1 VYGILTALRLD
12 TPGEGG
18 LEEKEEKAIEQ
29 SSMVRVWTRVIVRV
43 FLMLAAVV
51 AGLWLLYQLST
62 VLLLLIISIFFCY
75 LIAPLVRIVEQ
86 PVYLGSREIKLPR
99 GLAIFAVYIVIGLVL
114 VLAIQ
119 LLSPLISDQVDVLK
133 AQWPAYQKSVTST
146 FNDVTNWTRHLRLP
160 QQWREDLQERT
171 VHVMESVGN
180 WLGGFLW
187 ASVSYLTYLLW
198 LILVP
203 IFSFFLLKDA
213 GRIEHGLVALLPNE
227 RLRKR
232 MHWLLLDVSRTLAA
246 YIRAQITACAEIAVL
261 VTIGLSII
269 GSPIAIVLGL
279 IAGLLE
285 FLPMIGPLS
294 FAVLAFVLTVTV
306 SLKKALLVLGFLAV
320 LRIAQDYI
328 IYPRI
333 VGHGIEMHPLVVILA
348 ILSGAELGGLVGV
361 FLSIPFVGLMIV
373 VYNHFIAYRSLQGQG
388 GPVPAA
394 QFERELQR
402 DPAPDLPP
410 APVAPA
416 LEK

>member
-1 VYGILTALRLD
+1 M
-12 TPGEGG
+12 
-18 LEEKEEKAIEQ
+18 EEKAIEQ
-29 SSMVRVWTRVIVRV
+29 SSMVRAWTRVIARV
-43 FLMLAAVV
+43 FMMLAAVI
-51 AGLWLLYQLST
+51 AGLWLLYELST
-62 VLLLLIISIFFCY
+62 VLLLLTISIFFCY
-75 LIAPLVRIVEQ
+75 LIAPLVRLAEQ
-86 PVYLGSREIKLPR
+86 SVYFGGREIKLPR
-99 GLAIFAVYIVIGLVL
+99 GLAIFAVYLIIGLLL
-114 VLAIQ
+114 VLATQ
-119 LLSPLISDQVDVLK
+119 LLSPLISDQVELLK
-133 AQWPAYQKSVTST
+133 SQWPTYQKSATNT
-146 FNDVTNWTRHLRLP
+146 FNDVTNWMRHLRLP
-160 QQWREDLQERT
+160 QQWREDLQART
-171 VHVMESVGN
+171 GRLMESFGDWAGN
-180 WLGGFLW
+180 LLL

-213 GRIEHGLVALLPNE
+213 ARIEHGLVALLPNE

-246 YIRAQITACAEIAVL
+246 YIRAQITACVEMAIL
-261 VTIGLSII
+261 VTIALSII

-294 FAVLAFVLTVTV
+294 FAALAFVLTITV

-373 VYNHFIAYRSLQGQG
+373 VYNHFIAYRSLQGQS
-388 GPVPAA
+388 GPVPAE

>member
-1 VYGILTALRLD
+1 
-12 TPGEGG
+12 
-18 LEEKEEKAIEQ
+18 LEEKALEQ
-29 SSMVRVWTRVIVRV
+29 STMVRVWTRVIVRV
-43 FLMLAAVV
+43 FLTLAAVMV
-51 AGLWLLYQLST
+51 GIWLLYQLST

-75 LIAPLVRIVEQ
+75 LIAPLVRIVEY
-86 PVYLGSREIKLPR
+86 PVYFRKRELKIPHS
-99 GLAIFAVYIVIGLVL
+99 LAIFIVYLIIALVL
-114 VLAIQ
+114 VAATQ
-119 LLSPLISDQVDVLK
+119 LLSPLVSDQFDLLK
-133 AQWPAYQKSVTST
+133 SQWPTAQKSATST
-146 FNDVTNWTRHLRLP
+146 FNDITNWMRHLRLP
-160 QQWREDLQERT
+160 PQWRDDLQAR
-171 VHVMESVGN
+171 VGHLVESIGP
-180 WLGGFLW
+180 WLGQFLLG
-187 ASVSYLTYLLW
+187 AFSYLTYLMW

-213 GRIEHGLVALLPNE
+213 GHIEHGLVALLPNE

-232 MHWLLLDVSRTLAA
+232 MHWLLLDVSRTIAA
-246 YIRAQITACAEIAVL
+246 YIRAQIIACIEMAIL

-285 FLPMIGPLS
+285 FLPMIGPLV
-294 FAVLAFVLTVTV
+294 FATIAFVLTITV
-306 SLKKALLVLGFLAV
+306 SLKKALLVLAFLAA

-333 VGHGIEMHPLVVILA
+333 VGHGIEMHPLVIILA

-361 FLSIPFVGLMIV
+361 FLSIPFLGLMIV
-373 VYNHFIAYRSLQGQG
+373 VYNHFVAYRSLQGQG
-388 GPVPAA
+388 GPVNVE

-402 DPAPDLPP
+402 EPKPDLPP

>member
-1 VYGILTALRLD
+1 
-12 TPGEGG
+12 
-18 LEEKEEKAIEQ
+18 
-29 SSMVRVWTRVIVRV
+29 MVRVWTRVIVRV
-43 FLMLAAVV
+43 FLTIAAVIF
-51 AGLWLLYQLST
+51 GIWLLYQLST

-75 LIAPLVRIVEQ
+75 LIAPLVRIVEY
-86 PVYLGSREIKLPR
+86 PVYFRKRELKIPR
-99 GLAIFAVYIVIGLVL
+99 SLAILIVYLVIALIFM
-114 VLAIQ
+114 LATQ
-119 LLSPLISDQVDVLK
+119 LLSPLISDQVELLK
-133 AQWPAYQKSVTST
+133 SQWPTYQKSATAT
-146 FNDVTNWTRHLRLP
+146 FNDVTNWMRHLRLP
-160 QQWREDLQERT
+160 QQWRDDLQART
-171 VHVMESVGN
+171 VHMMESIGD
-180 WLGGFLW
+180 WLGGFLL
-187 ASVSYLTYLLW
+187 ASVSYVTYLLW

-246 YIRAQITACAEIAVL
+246 YIRAQITACVEIAVL
-261 VTIGLSII
+261 VTIGLSLI

-285 FLPMIGPLS
+285 FLPMIGPLV
-294 FAVLAFVLTVTV
+294 FAVIAFVLTITV
-306 SLKKALLVLGFLAV
+306 SLKKALLVLAFLAA

-333 VGHGIEMHPLVVILA
+333 VGQGIEMHPLIIILA

-361 FLSIPFVGLMIV
+361 FLSIPFLGLMIV
-373 VYNHFIAYRSLQGQG
+373 VYNHFVAYKNLQGQG
-388 GPVPAA
+388 GPVNVE

-402 DPAPDLPP
+402 DPAPHLPP

-416 LEK
+416 MEK

>member
-1 VYGILTALRLD
+1 VFASCSE
-12 TPGEGG
+12 EGR
-18 LEEKEEKAIEQ
+18 LEEKPLEQ
-29 SSMVRVWTRVIVRV
+29 SGMVRVWTRIIVRV
-43 FLMLAAVV
+43 FLIVAAVIV
-51 AGLWLLYQLST
+51 GLWLLYQLST

-86 PVYLGSREIKLPR
+86 PVYFGKRELKTPR
-99 GLAIFAVYIVIGLVL
+99 SLAIFIVYLVIALIFV
-114 VLAIQ
+114 AATQ
-119 LLSPLISDQVDVLK
+119 LLSPLISDQVELLK
-133 AQWPAYQKSVTST
+133 SQWPTYQKSATNT
-146 FNDVTNWTRHLRLP
+146 FNDVTNWMRHLRLP
-160 QQWREDLQERT
+160 PQWREDLQART
-171 VHVMESVGN
+171 GHVMESIGD
-180 WLGGFLW
+180 WLGGFLL

-213 GRIEHGLVALLPNE
+213 GRIEHGLIALLPNE

-246 YIRAQITACAEIAVL
+246 YIRAQITACVEMAIL
-261 VTIGLSII
+261 VTIGLSLI

-285 FLPMIGPLS
+285 FLPMIGPLV
-294 FAVLAFVLTVTV
+294 FATMAFVLTTTV
-306 SLKKALLVLGFLAV
+306 SLKKALLVLAFLGA

-333 VGHGIEMHPLVVILA
+333 VGQGIEMHPLVIIVA

-361 FLSIPFVGLMIV
+361 FLSIPFLGLMIV
-373 VYNHFIAYRSLQGQG
+373 VYNHFVAYRNLQGQG
-388 GPVPAA
+388 GPVNVE

-402 DPAPDLPP
+402 ELRPDLPP

>member
-1 VYGILTALRLD
+1 M
-12 TPGEGG
+12 
-18 LEEKEEKAIEQ
+18 EEKALEQ
-29 SSMVRVWTRVIVRV
+29 PTMVRVWTRVIVRV
-43 FLMLAAVV
+43 FLTLAAVTI
-51 AGLWLLYQLST
+51 GIWLLYQLST

-75 LIAPLVRIVEQ
+75 LIVPLVRLVEH
-86 PVYLGSREIKLPR
+86 PVYLGKRELKIPR
-99 GLAIFAVYIVIGLVL
+99 SLAILIVYLLIGLVF
-114 VLAIQ
+114 VLATQ
-119 LLSPLISDQVDVLK
+119 LLSPLISDQVALLK
-133 AQWPAYQKSVTST
+133 SQWPTYQKSATGT
-146 FNDVTNWTRHLRLP
+146 FNDVTNWLRHLRLP
-160 QQWREDLQERT
+160 QQWRDDMQART
-171 VHVMESVGN
+171 SHLVDSIGP
-180 WLGGFLW
+180 WLGDFLLG
-187 ASVSYLTYLLW
+187 AVSYLTYLMW

-246 YIRAQITACAEIAVL
+246 YIRAQITACIEIGVL
-261 VTIGLSII
+261 VTIGLSLI

-285 FLPMIGPLS
+285 FLPMIGPLV
-294 FAVLAFVLTVTV
+294 FAVIAFVLTITV
-306 SLKKALLVLGFLAV
+306 SLKSALLVLAFLAA

-333 VGHGIEMHPLVVILA
+333 VGHGIEMHPLVIILA
-348 ILSGAELGGLVGV
+348 ILCGAEMGGLVGV
-361 FLSIPFVGLMIV
+361 FLSIPFLGLMIV
-373 VYNHFIAYRSLQGQG
+373 VYNHFVAYKSLQGQS
-388 GPVPAA
+388 GPVNVE

-402 DPAPDLPP
+402 DPRPDLPP

>member
-1 VYGILTALRLD
+1 
-12 TPGEGG
+12 
-18 LEEKEEKAIEQ
+18 LEEKVLEQ
-29 SSMVRVWTRVIVRV
+29 PTMVRIWTRVIVRV
-43 FLMLAAVV
+43 FLTFAAVIV
-51 AGLWLLYQLST
+51 GIWLLYQLST

-86 PVYLGSREIKLPR
+86 PVYVGKRELKIPR
-99 GLAIFAVYIVIGLVL
+99 SLAIFIVYLIIGLVF
-114 VLAIQ
+114 VLGTQ
-119 LLSPLISDQVDVLK
+119 LLSPVITDQFDLLK
-133 AQWPAYQKSVTST
+133 SQWPTYQKSATNT
-146 FNDVTNWTRHLRLP
+146 FNDVTNWMRHLRLP
-160 QQWREDLQERT
+160 QQWRDDLQAR
-171 VHVMESVGN
+171 VGHVVESIGP
-180 WLGGFLW
+180 WLGQFLLG
-187 ASVSYLTYLLW
+187 AFSYLTYLMW

-213 GRIEHGLVALLPNE
+213 GHIEHGLVALLPNE
-227 RLRKR
+227 RMRKR
-232 MHWLLLDVSRTLAA
+232 MHWLLLDVSRTIAA
-246 YIRAQITACAEIAVL
+246 YIRAQIIACVEMAVL

-285 FLPMIGPLS
+285 FLPMIGPLV
-294 FAVLAFVLTVTV
+294 FATIAFLLTITV
-306 SLKKALLVLGFLAV
+306 SLKKALLVLGFLAA

-333 VGHGIEMHPLVVILA
+333 VGHGIEMHPLIIILA

-361 FLSIPFVGLMIV
+361 FLSIPFLGLMIV
-373 VYNHFIAYRSLQGQG
+373 VYNHFVAYRSLQGQG
-388 GPVPAA
+388 GPVNVE

-402 DPAPDLPP
+402 EPRTDLPP

>member
-1 VYGILTALRLD
+1 
-12 TPGEGG
+12 
-18 LEEKEEKAIEQ
+18 
-29 SSMVRVWTRVIVRV
+29 MVRVWTRVIVRV
-43 FLMLAAVV
+43 FLILAAVI

-75 LIAPLVRIVEQ
+75 LIAPLVRVAEQ
-86 PVYLGSREIKLPR
+86 PVYFGVREIKLPR
-99 GLAIFAVYIVIGLVL
+99 GLAIFVVYLVIGLVL
-114 VLAIQ
+114 FLAVQ
-119 LLSPLISDQVDVLK
+119 LLSPLVGDQVELLK
-133 AQWPAYQKSVTST
+133 SQKQVYLDSTKKT
-146 FNDVTNWTRHLRLP
+146 FNDVTKWLHHLQLP
-160 QQWREDLQERT
+160 PQWRENVQARINHLPD
-171 VHVMESVGN
+171 SIGD
-180 WLGGFLW
+180 WLGGFLLS
-187 ASVSYLTYLLW
+187 SVGYLTYLLW

-246 YIRAQITACAEIAVL
+246 YIRAQITACIEIAIL
-261 VTIGLSII
+261 VTIGLAVI

-285 FLPMIGPLS
+285 FLPLIGPLS
-294 FAVLAFVLTVTV
+294 FAVIAFLLTITV
-306 SLKKALLVLGFLAV
+306 SLKNALLVLAFLAV

-348 ILSGAELGGLVGV
+348 ILCGAELGGLVGV

-388 GPVPAA
+388 GPVPPE

-402 DPAPDLPP
+402 DPVPDLPP
-410 APVAPA
+410 APAAPA
-416 LEK
+416 LKK

>member
-1 VYGILTALRLD
+1 M
-12 TPGEGG
+12 
-18 LEEKEEKAIEQ
+18 EEKPREQ
-29 SSMVRVWTRVIVRV
+29 SGLVRVWTRVIVRV
-43 FLMLAAVV
+43 FLTIAAVI
-51 AGLWLLYQLST
+51 AGLWLLYLLST

-75 LIAPLVRIVEQ
+75 LIAPLVRVVEQ
-86 PVYLGSREIKLPR
+86 PVYLGKRELKIPR
-99 GLAIFAVYIVIGLVL
+99 SLAIFIVYLGIGLIF
-114 VLAIQ
+114 VLATQ
-119 LLSPLISDQVDVLK
+119 LLSPLISDQVELLK
-133 AQWPAYQKSVTST
+133 SQWPTYQKSATNT
-146 FNDVTNWTRHLRLP
+146 FNDVTNWMRHLRLP
-160 QQWREDLQERT
+160 PQWREDLQERT
-171 VHVMESVGN
+171 GHVMESIGG
-180 WLGGFLW
+180 WLGNFLL

-246 YIRAQITACAEIAVL
+246 YIRAQITACVEMAVL
-261 VTIGLSII
+261 VTVGLSLI

-279 IAGLLE
+279 MAGLLE
-285 FLPMIGPLS
+285 FLPMIGPLV
-294 FAVLAFVLTVTV
+294 FATIAFVLTTTV
-306 SLKKALLVLGFLAV
+306 SLKKALLVLAFLGA

-333 VGHGIEMHPLVVILA
+333 VGQGIEMHPLVIIIA

-361 FLSIPFVGLMIV
+361 FLSIPFLGLMIV
-373 VYNHFIAYRSLQGQG
+373 VYNHFVAYRNLQGQG
-388 GPVPAA
+388 GPVNVE

-402 DPAPDLPP
+402 EPRPDLPP
-410 APVAPA
+410 APVTPA

>member
-1 VYGILTALRLD
+1 
-12 TPGEGG
+12 
-18 LEEKEEKAIEQ
+18 
-29 SSMVRVWTRVIVRV
+29 MVRVWTRVIVRV
-43 FLMLAAVV
+43 FLILAAVV

-75 LIAPLVRIVEQ
+75 LIAPLVRIAEQ
-86 PVYLGSREIKLPR
+86 PIYFRGREIKLPR
-99 GLAIFAVYIVIGLVL
+99 GLAIFTVYLVLGLALVL
-114 VLAIQ
+114 VVQ
-119 LLSPLISDQVDVLK
+119 LLSPLIGDQIELLK
-133 AQWPAYQKSVTST
+133 SQWPAYQRSVTNT
-146 FNDVTNWTRHLRLP
+146 FNDVTTWMRHLRLP
-160 QQWREDLQERT
+160 QQWRDDLQTRT
-171 VHVMESVGN
+171 VHLMESVGN

-213 GRIEHGLVALLPNE
+213 ARIEHGLVALLPNE

-246 YIRAQITACAEIAVL
+246 YIRAQITACVEIGIL

-285 FLPMIGPLS
+285 FLPMIGPLT
-294 FAVLAFVLTVTV
+294 FAALAFVLTITV

-373 VYNHFIAYRSLQGQG
+373 VYNHFIAYRSLQGQS

-402 DPAPDLPP
+402 DPTPDLPP

>member
-1 VYGILTALRLD
+1 
-12 TPGEGG
+12 
-18 LEEKEEKAIEQ
+18 LEEKTLEH
-29 SSMVRVWTRVIVRV
+29 SVMVRVWTRVIVRV
-43 FLMLAAVV
+43 FLTLAAVIV
-51 AGLWLLYQLST
+51 GLWLLYQLST

-75 LIAPLVRIVEQ
+75 LVAPLVRLAEQ
-86 PVYLGSREIKLPR
+86 SVYLGSRELKLPR
-99 GLAIFAVYIVIGLVL
+99 SVAILLVYVVLGLVL
-114 VLAIQ
+114 VLIIQ
-119 LLSPLISDQVDVLK
+119 LLSPLVSEQVDLLK
-133 AQWPAYQKSVTST
+133 SQWPVYQKSATNT
-146 FNDVTNWTRHLRLP
+146 FNDVTNWLRHLRLP
-160 QQWREDLQERT
+160 QQWRDDLQTRAG
-171 VHVMESVGN
+171 HMMEAIGT
-180 WLGGFLW
+180 WLGDVLL
-187 ASVSYLTYLLW
+187 ASVSYVTYLLW

-246 YIRAQITACAEIAVL
+246 YIRAQITACIEMAFL
-261 VTIGLSII
+261 VTTGLAVI

-285 FLPMIGPLS
+285 FLPMIGPLM
-294 FAVLAFVLTVTV
+294 FAVIAFVLTITV
-306 SLKKALLVLGFLAV
+306 SLKKALLVLAFLAV

-333 VGHGIEMHPLVVILA
+333 VGHGIEMHPLVVIIA

-373 VYNHFIAYRSLQGQG
+373 VYNHFVAYKNLQGQG
-388 GPVPAA
+388 GPVNAE

-402 DPAPDLPP
+402 DPRPDLPP
-410 APVAPA
+410 APVTPA

>member
-1 VYGILTALRLD
+1 
-12 TPGEGG
+12 
-18 LEEKEEKAIEQ
+18 
-29 SSMVRVWTRVIVRV
+29 MVRVWTRVIVRV
-43 FLMLAAVV
+43 FLMLAAVS
-51 AGLWLLYQLST
+51 AGLWLLYELST

-75 LIAPLVRIVEQ
+75 LIAPLVRIAEQ
-86 PVYLGSREIKLPR
+86 PVYFGTRELKLPR
-99 GLAIFAVYIVIGLVL
+99 SLAIFAVYVVLGLALVL
-114 VLAIQ
+114 GVQ
-119 LLSPLISDQVDVLK
+119 LLSPLFSDQIGVLK
-133 AQWPAYQKSVTST
+133 DQWPGVQKSATNT
-146 FNDVTNWTRHLRLP
+146 FNDVNNWLRHLRLP
-160 QQWREDLQERT
+160 QQWRDDLQTRAG
-171 VHVMESVGN
+171 HLLESIGDWV
-180 WLGGFLW
+180 GGFLI

-213 GRIEHGLVALLPNE
+213 GRIEHGLIALLPNE

-232 MHWLLLDVSRTLAA
+232 MHWLLLDVSRTIAA
-246 YIRAQITACAEIAVL
+246 YIRAQITACVEVGIL
-261 VTIGLSII
+261 VAIGLSII
-269 GSPIAIVLGL
+269 GSPISIVLGL

-294 FAVLAFVLTVTV
+294 FAVFAFALTITV
-306 SLKKALLVLGFLAV
+306 SLKKALLVLAFLAV

-333 VGHGIEMHPLVVILA
+333 VGQGIEMHPLVVILA

-373 VYNHFIAYRSLQGQG
+373 VYNHIVAYRSLQGQG
-388 GPVPAA
+388 GPVQPE

-402 DPAPDLPP
+402 DPTPDLPP
-410 APVAPA
+410 APVASV

>member
-1 VYGILTALRLD
+1 M
-12 TPGEGG
+12 
-18 LEEKEEKAIEQ
+18 EEKALEQ
-29 SSMVRVWTRVIVRV
+29 STMVRVWTRVIVRV
-43 FLMLAAVV
+43 FLTIAAVIV
-51 AGLWLLYQLST
+51 GIWLLYQLST

-86 PVYLGSREIKLPR
+86 PVYLGKRELKIPR
-99 GLAIFAVYIVIGLVL
+99 SLAIFIVYLVIGLVFM
-114 VLAIQ
+114 LATQ
-119 LLSPLISDQVDVLK
+119 GLSPLISDQFELLK
-133 AQWPAYQKSVTST
+133 SQWPTYQKSATST
-146 FNDVTNWTRHLRLP
+146 FNDVTNWMRHLRLP
-160 QQWREDLQERT
+160 PQWRDDLQAR
-171 VHVMESVGN
+171 VSHLVESIGP
-180 WLGGFLW
+180 WLGQFLLG
-187 ASVSYLTYLLW
+187 AFSYLTYLMW
-198 LILVP
+198 MILVP

-232 MHWLLLDVSRTLAA
+232 MHWLLLDVSRTIAA
-246 YIRAQITACAEIAVL
+246 YIRAQIIACIEMAFL

-285 FLPMIGPLS
+285 FLPMIGPLV
-294 FAVLAFVLTVTV
+294 FATIAFVLTITV
-306 SLKKALLVLGFLAV
+306 SLKKALLVLAFLAA

-333 VGHGIEMHPLVVILA
+333 VGHGIEMHPLVIILA

-361 FLSIPFVGLMIV
+361 FLSIPFLGLMIV
-373 VYNHFIAYRSLQGQG
+373 VYNHFVAYRSLQGQG
-388 GPVPAA
+388 GPVNVE

-402 DPAPDLPP
+402 EPMADLPP

>member
-1 VYGILTALRLD
+1 
-12 TPGEGG
+12 
-18 LEEKEEKAIEQ
+18 
-29 SSMVRVWTRVIVRV
+29 MVRVWTRVIVRV
-43 FLMLAAVV
+43 FLTLAAVIV
-51 AGLWLLYQLST
+51 GIWLLYQLST

-75 LIAPLVRIVEQ
+75 LIAPLVRIVEY
-86 PVYLGSREIKLPR
+86 PVYFRKRELKIPR
-99 GLAIFAVYIVIGLVL
+99 SLAIFIVYLVIGLVF
-114 VLAIQ
+114 VLATQ
-119 LLSPLISDQVDVLK
+119 LLSPLISDQLELLK
-133 AQWPAYQKSVTST
+133 SQWPTYQKSATGT
-146 FNDVTNWTRHLRLP
+146 FNDVTNWMRHLRLP
-160 QQWREDLQERT
+160 QQWRDDLQARAGHL
-171 VHVMESVGN
+171 VDSIGP
-180 WLGGFLW
+180 WLGEFLLG
-187 ASVSYLTYLLW
+187 AVSYLTYLMW
-198 LILVP
+198 MILVP

-246 YIRAQITACAEIAVL
+246 YIRAQITACIEIAIL
-261 VTIGLSII
+261 VTIGLSLI

-285 FLPMIGPLS
+285 FLPMIGPLV
-294 FAVLAFVLTVTV
+294 FAVLAFVLTITV
-306 SLKKALLVLGFLAV
+306 SLKKALLVLAFLAA

-333 VGHGIEMHPLVVILA
+333 VGHGIEMHPLVIILA

-361 FLSIPFVGLMIV
+361 FLSIPFLGLMIV
-373 VYNHFIAYRSLQGQG
+373 VYNHFVAYKSLQGQS
-388 GPVPAA
+388 GPVNVE

-402 DPAPDLPP
+402 DPASDLPP